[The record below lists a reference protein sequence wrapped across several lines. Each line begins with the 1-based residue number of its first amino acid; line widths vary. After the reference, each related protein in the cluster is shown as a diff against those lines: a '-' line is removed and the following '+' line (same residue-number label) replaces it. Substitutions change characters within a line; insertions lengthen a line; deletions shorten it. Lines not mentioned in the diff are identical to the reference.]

1 MTNENQ
7 EKNQEKS
14 AENSYTKKESSL
26 EMFRQLVYEIQP
38 KNYNLDFQKNLQ
50 MHYSKD
56 NSFNVCNTF
65 SRILV

>member
-1 MTNENQ
+1 
-7 EKNQEKS
+7 
-14 AENSYTKKESSL
+14 
-26 EMFRQLVYEIQP
+26 MFRQLVYEIQP

-65 SRILV
+65 LGFWYNLISY